1 MIAPACRAMFAA
13 RPSNISCKASDPRTF
28 ARAASASRH
37 APAHRFLHSPD
48 RVATRSRPS

>member
-1 MIAPACRAMFAA
+1 MIAPACRATFAA
-13 RPSNISCKASDPRTF
+13 RPSNISCRASDPRTF

-37 APAHRFLHSPD
+37 APAHRLLHPSY